1 MLVFLICVI
10 DISSKYAW
18 VIPLKDKKGITISD
32 AFQKILDEFNCKPNK
47 IWVDKGSEFHNSS
60 MKSSLK
66 RNTLEIFSTHNEGK
80 SAVTETFIRTLKKIC
95 KYMISIL
102 INVYIDKLDHIVNKY
117 KNTYHKTI
125 KMKLVNANSSMYID
139 VNKENNK
146 VGLKFKVGDNFR
158 ISKYKTNFAKGYFS
172 NWSKEF
178 F

>member
-1 MLVFLICVI
+1 M
-10 DISSKYAW
+10 
-18 VIPLKDKKGITISD
+18 KDKKGITISD

-125 KMKLVNANSSMYID
+125 KMKCCLKINSSMYID
-139 VNKENNK
+139 VNKENNE

-158 ISKYKTNFAKGYFS
+158 ISKYKTNFAKDYFS
-172 NWSKEF
+172 NWFKEF
-178 F
+178 FLIKKVKSTCPGYML